1 MHETEDKVTI
11 DEAGYKELVDEIR
24 VLKELENMKR
34 FLESENERLK
44 SQIDALVGEH
54 EGIGISIG
62 TAEEYAQ
69 SYKKSKEKCNIDI
82 EKLKTKK
89 EQLIQEINELY
100 LKIKAA
106 REDDESITKLTDTQ
120 NDELR
125 DIKAQKTL
133 VAKRL
138 HDIQVGI
145 EKISSDKELKI
156 PHLKEYDSVLKQLCT
171 AFMEAQNRME
181 VSFMFRQK

>member
-1 MHETEDKVTI
+1 MHETEEKVTV

-24 VLKELENMKR
+24 ALKELENMKR

-62 TAEEYAQ
+62 TAEEYMA
-69 SYKKSKEKCNIDI
+69 SYKKSRDKCNNDI
-82 EKLKTKK
+82 EKLKSRKD
-89 EQLIQEINELY
+89 LLVQEINELY

-106 REDDESITKLTDTQ
+106 REDDESITKLIDTQ

-125 DIKAQKTL
+125 DIKSQKAL

-138 HDIQVGI
+138 RDIQIGI

-181 VSFMFRQK
+181 VSFMLRHK

>member
-1 MHETEDKVTI
+1 MQDTDEKVTV
-11 DEAGYKELVDEIR
+11 DEAGYKEMVDEIR
-24 VLKELENMKR
+24 ALKEFENMKR

-44 SQIDALVGEH
+44 SQIDALVREH
-54 EGIGISIG
+54 EGIGISIS
-62 TAEEYAQ
+62 TAEEYME
-69 SYKKSKEKCNIDI
+69 SYEKSRQKCNTDIAKLKSKRDI
-82 EKLKTKK
+82 
-89 EQLIQEINELY
+89 LIQEINELH

-106 REDDESITKLTDTQ
+106 SEDDDSITKLIDTQ
-120 NDELR
+120 NGELE
-125 DIKAQKTL
+125 DIKAQKAL

-138 HDIQVGI
+138 RDIQVGI

-181 VSFMFRQK
+181 VSFMLRQK